1 MKTLFEREDLVLL
14 NCYKQTSDPEDI
26 LTAYLDSLIKVAVTG
41 LRCPLLYQWKKRRV
55 QWQSIK
61 RAMKDP
67 IAIPNDLAVFSFK
80 AWRSAFAVLAGATIA
95 FAFRIVIK
103 KKKRRRAIVGALAEN
118 RSQKRGMFR
127 RSFQE

>member
-1 MKTLFEREDLVLL
+1 MVLL
-14 NCYKQTSDPEDI
+14 NSYKKTSDPEDT
-26 LTAYLDSLIKVAVTG
+26 LAAYLDSLITAVVTG
-41 LRCPLLYQWKKRRV
+41 LRCPLLYRWKKCRV
-55 QWQSIK
+55 QWQNIK

-80 AWRSAFAVLAGATIA
+80 AWRSAFALLAGATIA
-95 FAFRIVIK
+95 FAFRIVIKK

-118 RSQKRGMFR
+118 RSQKCGMFQ